1 MSWIVTLTSAMALV
15 ICVRE
20 LVAIGIETW
29 ESRRLKNLDY
39 WLSGRNSRPDVYL
52 NDPAARE
59 YVLTQEQFAGM
70 ISAVSRTQNHVHGHT
85 HSYTHSHTHGRD
97 DVDGDEARMF
107 RHFAVML
114 ALGFVAALGTVFG
127 LLTLA

>member
-70 ISAVSRTQNHVHGHT
+70 ISAVSRTQNHVH
-85 HSYTHSHTHGRD
+85 SHTHGRD